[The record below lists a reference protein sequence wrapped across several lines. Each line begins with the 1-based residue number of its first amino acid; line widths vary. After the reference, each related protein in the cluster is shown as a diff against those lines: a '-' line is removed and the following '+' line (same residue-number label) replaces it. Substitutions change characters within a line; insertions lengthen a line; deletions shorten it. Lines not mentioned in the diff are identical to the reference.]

1 MHAGATLEPTDLG
14 NRLPS
19 RLQKRLVAAA
29 LAAGAAVFALLL
41 TIAQQPVSEAVGIV
55 TMYGAGLTITQLLT
69 ALLLVGQR
77 QMRRTAGLGLLAFGY
92 LLSAVCACVYI
103 LLFPGVLSVFAP
115 SNGALAGDWLYLG
128 WHGAFA
134 LCVLGYAIMSG
145 WRRWRLRD
153 ALALGG
159 LLLLGA
165 LAVWLDAGGWLPSQ
179 AADEGLPAH
188 FETVLDAVV
197 ALSLLAFA
205 GVLYRRPRMLL
216 DLWLSVAMAAWLFD
230 LALSASFTTQA
241 FDLGFYGGRLGSLFG
256 SLCLLVVLAFDNIAM
271 NGRLRATFEQMIEA
285 RAREKSNELLAAVL
299 RQLPEGVFI
308 LDGDANRLIVNE
320 RGASMARQGPAVS
333 SGSVM
338 AMVSDQAS
346 RAAGGEAF
354 EDEIMENVAGG
365 ERRVFSVSG
374 APVRDAD
381 GAVAATVVVVNDVT
395 ERTEAD
401 RALRRALDQTRAL
414 LENTP
419 LAAVEWGPDR
429 VVRMWSHR
437 AEQLFGW
444 SALEAVGCRIDT
456 LGIVHPEDGPAVDGL
471 LKELLRGGD
480 YVRGENRNL
489 TRDGRML
496 LCEWHN
502 SVLRN
507 ERGEIETVFSLA
519 LDVTERRQAMDQLRE
534 ADLRKDL
541 FIATLAHELR
551 NPLAPISNAASL
563 LLTQNLPPERIE
575 WMSAMISR
583 QSGRMARLLD
593 DLLDV
598 SRISRGKIELRREPL
613 DLCALAHEALQT
625 SMPLIEAGRHRIDL
639 ALPDT
644 PVWVDADPVRIA
656 QVMSNLLNNAAKYT
670 PPGGRIEVRLGVDGG
685 SAVFSVLDNGI
696 GIEPEMLGQV
706 FEAFVQVGSAR
717 HLAQGGLGIGL
728 SLARGLVELHGG
740 SLNAESAGRDQGS
753 TFSMRL
759 PVGSRPARARH
770 DPALD
775 GAASVLDASI
785 LIADDNVDAAE
796 SLALLLRARGARVTV
811 AHDGEQALRLFRDQ
825 PADIAILDLGMPR
838 VDGLEVARQLSQ
850 AHPRPY
856 LAALTGRGRKE
867 DRADSLRAGFDE
879 HLTKPV
885 DPRWLVERLR
895 RVQAQRTLRAAR
907 DGAVPAE

>member
-14 NRLPS
+14 SRLPT

-41 TIAQQPVSEAVGIV
+41 PIAQQPVSEAVGIV

-92 LLSAVCACVYI
+92 LLSAACACLYV
-103 LLFPGVLSVFAP
+103 LLFPGVLGVAAP
-115 SNGALAGDWLYLG
+115 ASGGLAGDWLYLG

-134 LCVLGYAIMSG
+134 LCVLGYAIRSG
-145 WRRWRLRD
+145 WPRWGVRD
-153 ALALGG
+153 ALVFGAM
-159 LLLLGA
+159 LLLGA
-165 LAVWLDAGGWLPSQ
+165 LAVRVGAGRWLPSQ
-179 AADEGLPAH
+179 AADEILPAY
-188 FETVLDAVV
+188 FQTALDTVL

-216 DLWLSVAMAAWLFD
+216 DLWLSVAMAAWLLD

-241 FDLGFYGGRLGSLFG
+241 FDLGFYGGRLASLFG
-256 SLCLLVVLAFDNIAM
+256 SLCLLVVLGFDNIAM
-271 NGRLRATFEQMIEA
+271 NSRLRATFEQMIEA

-308 LDGDANRLIVNE
+308 LDRDDDRLIVNE
-320 RGASMARQGPAVS
+320 RGASMARQGRAVS
-333 SGSVM
+333 NGAVM
-338 AMVSDQAS
+338 AMVGDQSS
-346 RAAGGEAF
+346 RAAAGEVF
-354 EDEIMENVAGG
+354 EDEIMENGAGS

-374 APVRDAD
+374 APVRDVE
-381 GAVAATVVVVNDVT
+381 GEVAATVVVVNDVT

-401 RALRRALDQTRAL
+401 RALRRALDRTRAL

-419 LAAVEWGPDR
+419 LAALEWGPDR

-444 SALEAVGCRIDT
+444 SASQAVGCRIDT
-456 LGIVHPEDGPAVDGL
+456 LGIIYPEDGPAVDSL

-480 YVRGENRNL
+480 YVCGENRNL
-489 TRDGRML
+489 TRDGRVL

-507 ERGEIETVFSLA
+507 DRGEIETVFSLA

-534 ADLRKDL
+534 ADLRKDV

-575 WMSAMISR
+575 WMAAMISR

-613 DLCALAHEALQT
+613 DLCVLVHEALQT
-625 SMPLIEAGRHRIDL
+625 SMPLIEAARHHIEL
-639 ALPDT
+639 ALPAS
-644 PVWVDADPVRIA
+644 PLWVDADPVRIA

-670 PPGGRIEVRLGVDGG
+670 PPGGRIEARLGVDGG
-685 SAVFSVLDNGI
+685 MALFSVSDNGI

-706 FEAFVQVGSAR
+706 FDAFVQVGSAR

-740 SLNAESAGRDQGS
+740 SLKAESAGRDRGS
-753 TFSMRL
+753 SFSMHL
-759 PVGSRPARARH
+759 PLGARPGRTR
-770 DPALD
+770 DEPALD
-775 GAASVLDASI
+775 GAVPMLDASI

-811 AHDGEQALRLFRDQ
+811 AHDGEQALRLFREQ

-838 VDGLEVARQLSQ
+838 IDGLELAHQLSQ
-850 AHPRPY
+850 AQPRPY

-895 RVQAQRTLRAAR
+895 GVLAQRDAAR
-907 DGAVPAE
+907 DRLAQAE